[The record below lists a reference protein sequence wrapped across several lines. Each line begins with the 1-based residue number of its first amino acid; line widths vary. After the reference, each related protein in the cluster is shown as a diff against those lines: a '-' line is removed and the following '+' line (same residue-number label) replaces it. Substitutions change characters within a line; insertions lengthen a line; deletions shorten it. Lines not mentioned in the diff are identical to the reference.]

1 MAALVGYPRL
11 PMKNFTFFV
20 AQWNRGEKNL
30 GECCRCASS
39 WKNHL
44 GTLQQVD
51 DGQIVISSWNMIFT
65 YTLPLKKNFEDRRNR
80 GDIGWD
86 GPRLPF
92 FPVAFRI
99 SLYWS
104 GVAAKRGWVLLGD
117 DNFLHEKMSANME
130 DLNQESPDIVLLDS
144 RTPLVLYHKV
154 RSWEV
159 WLIQHQLPKP
169 CHLIPGLHM
178 CSADASATSDALQ
191 CWCTWHAG
199 PGITTQLWE
208 AEGHCNYLFFF
219 NCPQSFEDAS
229 AFELAPPWN

>member
-1 MAALVGYPRL
+1 
-11 PMKNFTFFV
+11 
-20 AQWNRGEKNL
+20 
-30 GECCRCASS
+30 
-39 WKNHL
+39 
-44 GTLQQVD
+44 
-51 DGQIVISSWNMIFT
+51 MIFT
-65 YTLPLKKNFEDRRNR
+65 YTLPLKMNFEDRRNR

-86 GPRLPF
+86 GPRLTS

-99 SLYWS
+99 SLHWS

-178 CSADASATSDALQ
+178 CSADASAASDALQ

-208 AEGHCNYLFFF
+208 AEGYCNYLFFVEKLSTVVWRSF
-219 NCPQSFEDAS
+219 ASNLPCLKLTANALKNWLSQKEIFIFKALIFRGYNC
-229 AFELAPPWN
+229 